1 MSDTVLLLH
10 HPTTT
15 QNSIG
20 EWVQDVENVQVFAKV
35 QEVSSSEF
43 FNASQI
49 GLAAEKRFLVFSGDY
64 HGEEVLEHEGNNYS
78 VYRTYH
84 NGDFVELYC
93 QREAGTAAV
102 TPYENQS

>member
-20 EWVQDVENVQVFAKV
+20 EWIQAVEKVQVFAKV

-64 HGEEVLEHEGNNYS
+64 HGEPIVEHEGLRYG
-78 VYRTYH
+78 VYRTYEH
-84 NGDFVELYC
+84 GDQTEVYVERKGGTNGTSNAD
-93 QREAGTAAV
+93 
-102 TPYENQS
+102 

>member
-10 HPTTT
+10 HPTMT

-20 EWVQDVENVQVFAKV
+20 EWIQDVEMVQVFAKV

-84 NGDFVELYC
+84 SGDFVELYC